1 MEGDE
6 KAEYILL
13 IKLTI
18 HLDTH
23 THETRKLKRT
33 SKAEYLI
40 YNLYET
46 KIVHRYNKT

>member
-13 IKLTI
+13 INLTI
-18 HLDTH
+18 HLD